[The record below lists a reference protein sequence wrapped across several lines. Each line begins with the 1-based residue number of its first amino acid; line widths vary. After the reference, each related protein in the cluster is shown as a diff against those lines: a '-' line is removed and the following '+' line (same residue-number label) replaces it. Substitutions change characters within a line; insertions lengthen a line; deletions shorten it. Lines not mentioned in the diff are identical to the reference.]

1 MGLYFEDFTPGW
13 EFETA
18 ERTVTAADIA
28 AFAELSGDH
37 NPLHLDPEF
46 ARTTPFGTPIA
57 HGALGLAL
65 ATGLLSQTGLTRET
79 LVALTGITWRFRAP
93 IRPGDTIRV
102 RLRVSEQRKLAAGD
116 RGLVRLAVAVVNQVG
131 EIVQEGEI
139 VELIK
144 RR

>member
-1 MGLYFEDFTPGW
+1 MALYFEDFTPGR

-18 ERTVTAADIA
+18 ERTLTAADIA

-37 NPLHLDPEF
+37 NPLHLDAEF

-93 IRPGDTIRV
+93 IRSGDTIRV
-102 RLRVSEQRKLAAGD
+102 RLRVSDQRRLAAED
-116 RGLVRLAVAVVNQVG
+116 RGLVRFAASVVNQAG
-131 EIVQEGEI
+131 EVVQEGEI
-139 VELIK
+139 IELIK